1 MGHQLGG
8 GIIQHGGFWTRGLIF
23 RQDAINTAVAHDGGH
38 APFFDAVVAGDP
50 AFLILVAPVVI
61 FFDLGGKP
69 CFFLND
75 SAVEVGD
82 VQPTIRPAFGP
93 DRAEVGVATAHELAF
108 GKSVMGGPDALIPF
122 EPAHTEQAPDRL
134 AGHGISVKFWHEV
147 TANDGLSAGGGKS
160 GQNPLFFY
168 VVPAVGKIP
177 DWASGPW
184 AFVPRRVFLEL

>member
-23 RQDAINTAVAHDGGH
+23 RQDAIDTAVAHDGGH

-82 VQPTIRPAFGP
+82 VQPSIRPAFGP
-93 DRAEVGVATAHELAF
+93 DWAEVGVATTHEFAF
-108 GKSVMGGPDALIPF
+108 SKSVMGGPDTISPF

-134 AGHGISVKFWHEV
+134 ASHGISVKFRHKV
-147 TANDGLSAGGGKS
+147 TANDGLSTGGGKS
-160 GQNPLFFY
+160 GQNPLFFD
-168 VVPAVGKIP
+168 VIPAVGEIP
-177 DWASGPW
+177 DRASGPW
-184 AFVPRRVFLEL
+184 TFVTRRVFLKL